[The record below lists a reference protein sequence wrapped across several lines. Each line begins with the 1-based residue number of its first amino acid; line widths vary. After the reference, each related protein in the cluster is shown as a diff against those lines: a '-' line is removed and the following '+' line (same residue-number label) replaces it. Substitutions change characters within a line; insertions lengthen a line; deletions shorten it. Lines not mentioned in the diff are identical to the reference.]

1 MRVTV
6 TIDRRPEI
14 ADPEGTTVKRALHDL
29 GFTETASV
37 RMDRVIHL
45 EVEGD
50 EAGLLLDVSHDFE
63 LGSGNEVVASLCEEL
78 GHELSK
84 ISSCQLNSR
93 HGVGD

>member
-29 GFTETASV
+29 GFTDANAV

-45 EVEGD
+45 DVDGDDPEDVKARVEEMCRQLLANPVLEDFEVEVLEG
-50 EAGLLLDVSHDFE
+50 
-63 LGSGNEVVASLCEEL
+63 
-78 GHELSK
+78 
-84 ISSCQLNSR
+84 
-93 HGVGD
+93 